1 METIKELRQEAHDA
15 KEEFEHFFYIA
26 IVLLPVWLIFPIA
39 SVFGLISGD
48 LGFIGGDDGLKRTF
62 LIGMAF
68 APPFAYF
75 ADGALYFWV
84 KNQAKLEEIQELKSQ
99 A

>member
-1 METIKELRQEAHDA
+1 METIEKLRQEAHDT

-39 SVFGLISGD
+39 TVFGLISGD
-48 LGFIGGDDGLKRTF
+48 FGFIGGDDALKRTF

-75 ADGALYFWV
+75 FDGALYFWV
-84 KNQAKLEEIQELKSQ
+84 KNQAKLEEIRKLQH
-99 A
+99 